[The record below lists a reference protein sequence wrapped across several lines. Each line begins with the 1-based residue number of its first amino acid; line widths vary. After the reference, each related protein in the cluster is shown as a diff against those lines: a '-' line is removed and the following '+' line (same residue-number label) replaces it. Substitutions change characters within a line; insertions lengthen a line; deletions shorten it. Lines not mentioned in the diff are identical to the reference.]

1 LEGRPIERALQV
13 SVRQTMIYE
22 GDGSMVSPFNKAD
35 IWAQNIV
42 DEQLALQLWGNIID
56 KEEYKRYILY
66 L

>member
-1 LEGRPIERALQV
+1 
-13 SVRQTMIYE
+13 MIYE